1 MPVNTLKK
9 VVLPAPF
16 GPMID
21 AIRPSSSV
29 KSTLSSAVRPPKRFE
44 MPRASR
50 RTAMSVGLAGAVGE
64 LALAPAR
71 GQDALRPED
80 HHQHQ
85 DEAEYHAL
93 VLRRL
98 ELGGE
103 IGEAPPEDRGAGVA
117 QLVEPE
123 REALEHLEVEHG
135 HHGGAQDRARD

>member
-1 MPVNTLKK
+1 MPVNTLKN
-9 VVLPAPF
+9 VVLPAPL

-50 RTAMSVGLAGAVGE
+50 RTAMSVGLAGAVGQ
-64 LALAPAR
+64 LAMAPPR
-71 GQDALRPED
+71 GQDALGPED
-80 HHQHQ
+80 HHQHEDQ
-85 DEAEYHAL
+85 PEHHAL

-103 IGEAPPEDRGAGVA
+103 VLEAPAEDGGAGVA

-123 REALEHLEVEHG
+123 
-135 HHGGAQDRARD
+135 

>member
-9 VVLPAPF
+9 VVLPAPL

-29 KSTLSSAVRPPKRFE
+29 KSTLSRAVRPPKRLE

-50 RTAMSVGLAGAVGE
+50 RTAISARLARAVGE
-64 LALAPAR
+64 LAVAPAR
-71 GQDALRPED
+71 GQDTLGPGD

-85 DEAEYHAL
+85 DQAEHHAL

-98 ELGGE
+98 QLGGE
-103 IGEAPPEDRGAGVA
+103 IGEAPAEDRRARVA

-123 REALEHLEVEHG
+123 R
-135 HHGGAQDRARD
+135 